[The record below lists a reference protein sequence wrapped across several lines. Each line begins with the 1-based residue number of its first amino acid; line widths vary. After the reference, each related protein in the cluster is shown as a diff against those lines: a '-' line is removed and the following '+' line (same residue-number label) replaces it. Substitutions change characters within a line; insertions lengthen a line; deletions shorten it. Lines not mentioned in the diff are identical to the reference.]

1 MTTNVV
7 VPRRHER
14 RGNQMT
20 NDEVNSSFVIITRH
34 HGEGRQPPTTILG
47 RHATT
52 AHANALKHGENDP
65 QTTPTNPRPP
75 HHTD

>member
-1 MTTNVV
+1 MGYS

-20 NDEVNSSFVIITRH
+20 NDEANSSFVIITRH

-52 AHANALKHGENDP
+52 AHNDRP
-65 QTTPTNPRPP
+65 RQHTQTQRE
-75 HHTD
+75 